1 MSFVSNVKFHI
12 IPSVVSVSIVTYH
25 FVY

>member
-12 IPSVVSVSIVTYH
+12 NPFVVSVSIVTYH